1 MSDKKRQLKT
11 LRKQAKLQKKL
22 AKKEAGSYFANRLF
36 GGFLAVSFLGLIG
49 LVVATFQT
57 PLLAIE
63 KISFEGNQ
71 LLTEQQLTD
80 ATEELFGQPLTTVSE
95 SKVESLLAN
104 FTLVESFAIQSR
116 PPHELV
122 IRVRERQPI
131 ASVITA
137 QGEFIYDAA
146 GVELSPYQG
155 QQLPRVV
162 IVENPAESDRYRSA
176 VDVLLSLPLGLYRE
190 VSLVSLNTQDS
201 VELTLRSGTRVIW
214 GDDSE
219 AKLKH
224 EVLQTLIAN
233 QTEDVDFDV
242 SAPLAP
248 VVVYRDF

>member
-1 MSDKKRQLKT
+1 VSDRKRQLRT

-22 AKKEAGSYFANRLF
+22 AKKEAGSYLANRLL
-36 GGFLAVSFLGLIG
+36 GGFLTASFIGLIG
-49 LVVATFQT
+49 LVIATFQT

-63 KISFEGNQ
+63 KVSFEGNQ
-71 LLTEQQLTD
+71 LLSEQQLSE
-80 ATEELFGQPLTTVSE
+80 ATLELMGQPLTTVSE
-95 SKVESLLAN
+95 SKVESLLSN

-137 QGEFIYDAA
+137 EGEFIYDAA
-146 GVELSPYQG
+146 GVELSPYEG
-155 QQLPRVV
+155 QQIPRVV
-162 IVENPAESDRYRSA
+162 IVENPAESSRYRSA
-176 VDVLLSLPLGLYRE
+176 VEVLLSLPLGLYRE

-214 GDDSE
+214 GDDSQ

>member
-1 MSDKKRQLKT
+1 MADKKRQLKA
-11 LRKQAKLQKKL
+11 LGKQAKLQKKL
-22 AKKEAGSYFANRLF
+22 AKKESGSYFANRLL
-36 GGFLAVSFLGLIG
+36 GGFLLTGFIALLGLV
-49 LVVATFQT
+49 LATFQT

-63 KISFEGNQ
+63 RINFEGNQ
-71 LLTEQQLTD
+71 LLTDQQLTD
-80 ATEELFGQPLTTVSE
+80 ATAELLGQPLTTVSE
-95 SKVESLLAN
+95 AEVELMLSE
-104 FTLVESFAIQSR
+104 FSTVESFAIQSR

-122 IRVRERQPI
+122 IRVRERQPV

-137 QGEFIYDAA
+137 EGEFVFDAA
-146 GVELSPYQG
+146 GVQLSEFAGEQI
-155 QQLPRVV
+155 PRVV
-162 IVENPAESDRYRSA
+162 VAENPAESARFRSA

-190 VSLVSLNTQDS
+190 VSIVSLNTQDS
-201 VELTLRSGTRVIW
+201 VELTLRDGTRVIW
-214 GDDSE
+214 GDDSD